1 MTEGEREGEEER
13 GDTVS
18 DAMTPLIMWAWSSGK
33 GVANNQPRPPCKY
46 CSLQWPARAS
56 KFRGR
61 GPISYGPLYTGY
73 PVSRRYYLKKK

>member
-56 KFRGR
+56 KLKGR
-61 GPISYGPLYTGY
+61 GLLVMAHYTQGI
-73 PVSRRYYLKKK
+73 LFQGGTI